1 MSVLETVFEFEEFLP
16 PPSLLQSPQL
26 WVVVGR
32 NMQLQ
37 HCTVFVIQWRD
48 CASARYTEHMWLV
61 DTMQMAQLSG
71 NSSPYI
77 ANSMWAYIQSNN
89 ATEQRKM

>member
-37 HCTVFVIQWRD
+37 HCKVFVIQWMD